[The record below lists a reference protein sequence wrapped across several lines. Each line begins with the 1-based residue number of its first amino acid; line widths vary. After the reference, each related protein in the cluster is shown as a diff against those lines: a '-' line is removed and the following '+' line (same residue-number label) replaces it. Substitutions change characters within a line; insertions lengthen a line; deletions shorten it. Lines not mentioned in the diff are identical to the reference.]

1 MAWKG
6 NFSLPFGI
14 LSGNSIWK
22 DQLIILLKGI
32 LLKIFQQMK
41 LIVWAGVYA
50 TVILTGYLVFLSA
63 KAISYNIVTGKEASL
78 RLIRELF
85 MNLLE
90 PQDQN
95 ILHKVWSEVTYTSVL
110 ILEMAE
116 LFSNHSITQLPTR
129 STVEVLLNYLEQHT
143 ICMKPF
149 YYIHT

>member
-1 MAWKG
+1 MEGSTHYSFKR
-6 NFSLPFGI
+6 NFAKNLSVNEIDCLGRSLCHGHFDR
-14 LSGNSIWK
+14 LFSI
-22 DQLIILLKGI
+22 
-32 LLKIFQQMK
+32 F
-41 LIVWAGVYA
+41 
-50 TVILTGYLVFLSA
+50 SA

-129 STVEVLLNYLEQHT
+129 STVEVLLNSLAQHT

>member
-1 MAWKG
+1 
-6 NFSLPFGI
+6 
-14 LSGNSIWK
+14 
-22 DQLIILLKGI
+22 
-32 LLKIFQQMK
+32 MK

-95 ILHKVWSEVTYTSVL
+95 ILHKV
-110 ILEMAE
+110 
-116 LFSNHSITQLPTR
+116 
-129 STVEVLLNYLEQHT
+129 
-143 ICMKPF
+143 
-149 YYIHT
+149 